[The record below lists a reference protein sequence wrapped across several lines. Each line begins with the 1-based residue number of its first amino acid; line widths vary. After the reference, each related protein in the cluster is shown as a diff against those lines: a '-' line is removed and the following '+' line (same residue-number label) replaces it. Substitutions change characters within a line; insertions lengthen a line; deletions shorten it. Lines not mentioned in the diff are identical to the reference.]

1 MSQEELP
8 TMATEQTY
16 IAAACPDYL
25 PFTQSLRKVPLATS
39 DNPDHICGVAQ
50 RVVYT
55 GTRASDRPLYR
66 LKLKTSL
73 ASFKTAVLPGF
84 FVLEQGIFV
93 PYEQ

>member
-1 MSQEELP
+1 LLLH
-8 TMATEQTY
+8 ALITY
-16 IAAACPDYL
+16 RL
-25 PFTQSLRKVPLATS
+25 RQSLRKVPLATS
-39 DNPDHICGVAQ
+39 DNTDHISGVAQ
-50 RVVYT
+50 RVGYT
-55 GTRASDRPLYR
+55 GTSASDRPLYR